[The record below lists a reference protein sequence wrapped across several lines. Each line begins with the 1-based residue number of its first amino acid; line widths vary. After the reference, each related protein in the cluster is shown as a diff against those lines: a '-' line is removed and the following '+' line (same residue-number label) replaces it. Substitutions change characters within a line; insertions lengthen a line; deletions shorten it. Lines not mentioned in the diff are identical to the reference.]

1 MSESAVPHVIHSIRI
16 CELAFASSDGK
27 VLSKTA
33 GSIVRTAPRP
43 RPPDAGWPLG
53 AAPAAGGAA
62 GTGGG
67 PVVVAGAGAGF
78 APGHITNAPL
88 NDPSHANLSRLLR
101 AVYSASAPPI
111 DSPAIARSSRCP
123 LTL

>member
-1 MSESAVPHVIHSIRI
+1 MSESAVPQVIHSIRM

-27 VLSKTA
+27 VLSNAA

-43 RPPDAGWPLG
+43 RPPAAGWPLG
-53 AAPAAGGAA
+53 LAPVAEGGAPGAAGGPLAA
-62 GTGGG
+62 DG
-67 PVVVAGAGAGF
+67 VGF

-111 DSPAIARSSRCP
+111 DSPAIARSSRF
-123 LTL
+123 